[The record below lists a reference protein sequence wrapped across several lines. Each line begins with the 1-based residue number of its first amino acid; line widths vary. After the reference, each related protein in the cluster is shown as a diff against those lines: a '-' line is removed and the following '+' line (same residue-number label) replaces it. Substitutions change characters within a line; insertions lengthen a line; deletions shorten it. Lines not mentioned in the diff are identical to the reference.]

1 MGIGGLLERITMKT
15 FKTVIGSVPIR
26 CDVNTMGDDFCV
38 LLYGGDLPHIGST
51 ALSVPR
57 PSLTGQGISATT
69 SILNCI
75 GHKDDVLA
83 KLFAEK
89 IAAKTNHVTVCVCGI
104 HVAGLSSEHI
114 QILYVGC
121 CQLLEEILLSI

>member
-1 MGIGGLLERITMKT
+1 MTT
-15 FKTVIGSVPIR
+15 FKRVICNVNIC
-26 CDVNTMGDDFCV
+26 CDVNAMGDDYCV
-38 LLYGGDLPHIGST
+38 LLYGGDLPHVGST

-89 IAAKTNHVTVCVCGI
+89 IAVKTNHVTVCVCGI
-104 HVAGLSSEHI
+104 HVDDLSFEDI
-114 QILYVGC
+114 QTLYDGC
-121 CQLLEEILLSI
+121 CQFLEEILITL

>member
-1 MGIGGLLERITMKT
+1 MKT
-15 FKTVIGSVPIR
+15 FKTVINSVNIR
-26 CDVNTMGDDFCV
+26 CDVNAMGDDFCV
-38 LLYGGDLPHIGST
+38 LLYGGDLPHVGST

-57 PSLTGQGISATT
+57 PSLTGQGVSATT

-83 KLFAEK
+83 KLFAET

-104 HVAGLSSEHI
+104 HVDGLSFEDI
-114 QILYVGC
+114 QILYEGC
-121 CQLLEEILLSI
+121 CQFLEEILISI

>member
-1 MGIGGLLERITMKT
+1 MKT
-15 FKTVIGSVPIR
+15 YKKVINGTEVR
-26 CDVNTMGDDFCV
+26 CDVIAMGDDFCV

-57 PSLTGQGISATT
+57 PSLTGEGISATT

-104 HVAGLSSEHI
+104 HVDQLSFEDL
-114 QILYVGC
+114 QMLYDGC
-121 CQLLEEILLSI
+121 CQFLEDISHSFNLKE

>member
-1 MGIGGLLERITMKT
+1 MKT
-15 FKTVIGSVPIR
+15 FKKFINGTEVR
-26 CDVNTMGDDFCV
+26 CDVNAMGDDICV

-57 PSLTGQGISATT
+57 PSLTGEGISATT
-69 SILNCI
+69 SILNCL

-104 HVAGLSSEHI
+104 HVDHLSFEDL
-114 QILYVGC
+114 QKLYDGC
-121 CQLLEEILLSI
+121 CQFLEEIIHFFNSKE